1 MTSRTTSSA
10 RPTRASRTAAVAP
23 WAAAAVVLV
32 LAVVSLF
39 VGVADVDL
47 AGLFTD
53 PEAREVFLISRVPR
67 TVALLLA
74 GSALAVA
81 GLIMQHLARNRF
93 VAPTTA
99 GTIDAAGL
107 GLLTAT
113 LVFAGASIMTKILI
127 AMVFALAGTAL
138 FIGII
143 QRIQFKDVIFVPLVG
158 LLLGGVFGAIAE
170 FFAYRNNL
178 TQTLS
183 VWMNGDFSGVIQG
196 RYETLWFAGVVAV
209 IAYVFAN
216 RFTAAGM
223 GREFATNIGVNY
235 RAWMAAGLTIAAM
248 VTAVVVVTVGAIP
261 FLGLIVPNIVTLML
275 GDNLRRVLPTTAL
288 AGAALVVFCDILG
301 RWLIFPYEIAVGTIV
316 GVIGSA
322 IFLVLIMRRR
332 NTYAAA

>member
-1 MTSRTTSSA
+1 MSTPRST
-10 RPTRASRTAAVAP
+10 V
-23 WAAAAVVLV
+23 AAAAPWVAAAAVLV

-39 VGVADVDL
+39 VGVADVNL
-47 AGLFTD
+47 GSLLTD
-53 PEAREVFLISRVPR
+53 PEAREVFALSRVPR
-67 TVALLLA
+67 TAALLLA

-113 LVFAGASIMTKILI
+113 VLFAGASIMTKITI

-143 QRIQFKDVIFVPLVG
+143 QRIQFKDVILVPLVG
-158 LLLGGVFGAIAE
+158 LLLGGVFSAIAE
-170 FFAYRNNL
+170 FFAYRHNL
-178 TQTLS
+178 TQTMS

-196 RYETLWFAGVVAV
+196 RYETLWLAGAVVLV
-209 IAYVFAN
+209 AYLFAN

-223 GREFATNIGVNY
+223 GREFATNIGVDY
-235 RAWMAAGLTIAAM
+235 RLWMSAGLTIAAM

-288 AGAALVVFCDILG
+288 AGAALVVLCDILG
-301 RWLIFPYEIAVGTIV
+301 RWLIHPYEIAVGTIV
-316 GVIGSA
+316 GVVGSA
-322 IFLVLIMRRR
+322 IFLVLVLRRSNR
-332 NTYAAA
+332 YATA

>member
-1 MTSRTTSSA
+1 MSTSRS
-10 RPTRASRTAAVAP
+10 TAAAAAP
-23 WAAAAVVLV
+23 WVAAAAVLV
-32 LAVVSLF
+32 LATTSLF
-39 VGVADVDL
+39 VGVAHVDL
-47 AGLFTD
+47 PSLLTD
-53 PEAREVFLISRVPR
+53 PQAREVFALSRFPR
-67 TVALLLA
+67 TAALLLA

-138 FIGII
+138 FIGIV
-143 QRIQFKDVIFVPLVG
+143 QRIQFKDVILVPLVG
-158 LLLGGVFGAIAE
+158 LLLGGVFSAIAE

-178 TQTLS
+178 TQTMS

-196 RYETLWFAGVVAV
+196 RYETLWFAGAVALV
-209 IAYVFAN
+209 AYLFAN

-223 GREFATNIGVNY
+223 GRDFATNIGVNH
-235 RAWMAAGLTIAAM
+235 RLWMSAGLTIAAM

-288 AGAALVVFCDILG
+288 AGGALVVLCDILG
-301 RWLIFPYEIAVGTIV
+301 RWLIYPYEIAVGTIV
-316 GVIGSA
+316 GVVGSA
-322 IFLVLIMRRR
+322 IFLALILRRSNR
-332 NTYAAA
+332 YATA

>member
-1 MTSRTTSSA
+1 MSTPRSTV
-10 RPTRASRTAAVAP
+10 AAGAP
-23 WAAAAVVLV
+23 WAAAVAVLV
-32 LAVVSLF
+32 LALISLF

-47 AGLFTD
+47 GSLLTD
-53 PEAREVFLISRVPR
+53 PEAREVFALSRVPR
-67 TVALLLA
+67 TAALLLA
-74 GSALAVA
+74 GSGLAVA

-113 LVFAGASIMTKILI
+113 LLFAGASIMTKITI

-138 FIGII
+138 FIAII
-143 QRIQFKDVIFVPLVG
+143 QRIHFKDVILVPLVG
-158 LLLGGVFGAIAE
+158 LLLGGVFSAIAE

-178 TQTLS
+178 TQTMS
-183 VWMNGDFSGVIQG
+183 VWMNGDFSGVIHG
-196 RYETLWFAGVVAV
+196 RYETLWLAGAVAL
-209 IAYVFAN
+209 IAYLFAN

-223 GREFATNIGVNY
+223 GRDFATNIGVNH
-235 RAWMAAGLTIAAM
+235 RLWMGAGLSIAAM

-288 AGAALVVFCDILG
+288 AGAALVVLCDILG
-301 RWLIFPYEIAVGTIV
+301 RWLIYPYEIAVGTIV
-316 GVIGSA
+316 GVVGSA
-322 IFLVLIMRRR
+322 IFLVLVLRRSNR
-332 NTYAAA
+332 YATA

>member
-1 MTSRTTSSA
+1 MTSPRIT
-10 RPTRASRTAAVAP
+10 TAAAAP
-23 WAAAAVVLV
+23 WAAAAVVIA
-32 LAVVSLF
+32 LAIGSLF
-39 VGVADVDL
+39 VGVAHVDL
-47 AGLFTD
+47 ASLWSD
-53 PEAREVFLISRVPR
+53 PAAREVFMLSRLPR
-67 TVALLLA
+67 TAALLLA
-74 GSALAVA
+74 GAGMAIA

-138 FIGII
+138 FLAIV

-158 LLLGGVFGAIAE
+158 LLLGGVFSAVSE

-196 RYETLWFAGVVAV
+196 RYETLWLAGAVALL
-209 IAYVFAN
+209 AYAFAN

-223 GREFATNIGVNY
+223 GREFATNIGVNH
-235 RAWMAAGLTIAAM
+235 RRWMAAGLAIAAL

-288 AGAALVVFCDILG
+288 AGAALVTGCDILA
-301 RWLIFPYEIAVGTIV
+301 RLLIFPYEIPVGTIV
-316 GVIGSA
+316 GVVGA
-322 IFLVLIMRRR
+322 AVFLVLVMRRGH
-332 NTYAAA
+332 TYAAA